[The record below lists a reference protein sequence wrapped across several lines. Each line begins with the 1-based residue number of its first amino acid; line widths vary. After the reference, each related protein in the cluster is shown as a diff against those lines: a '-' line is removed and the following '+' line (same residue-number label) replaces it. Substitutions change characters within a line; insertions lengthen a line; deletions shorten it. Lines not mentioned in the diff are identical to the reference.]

1 MPDLAPA
8 GSSEGLPRKEFAYLR
23 MHTKERQKEIN
34 RPVRAHRRATG
45 MRRRPQ
51 RVEAAYRAR
60 LVRRGPETLRDMVV
74 LLPLA
79 CAIPGF
85 NSVCH
90 QVSDVASEFLSMR
103 ATRARVCERWCAVSY
118 HLFLPLL
125 CSGLDFHVQA
135 VTSGTTPTAR
145 RRLRGS
151 FLQPGRHWK
160 GLPFADCHGQT
171 RTEQYHMHI

>member
-79 CAIPGF
+79 LSAIIF
-85 NSVCH
+85 FSLYYVLVLIFMSSSH
-90 QVSDVASEFLSMR
+90 QWHDPNGSAAAEGQFP
-103 ATRARVCERWCAVSY
+103 ATRAALEGFAVC
-118 HLFLPLL
+118 
-125 CSGLDFHVQA
+125 
-135 VTSGTTPTAR
+135 
-145 RRLRGS
+145 
-151 FLQPGRHWK
+151 
-160 GLPFADCHGQT
+160 
-171 RTEQYHMHI
+171 